1 MNKKVLKVLAGIAAV
16 TLCVSALAACS
27 SKESPGKGDSSAVS
41 SDVVPE
47 DSQPAG
53 IDDEQESGGDVA
65 EVTSEQIRALKAD
78 MTMEQ
83 VIAALGETQD
93 VGDGENH
100 VLLYLIDGQNTV
112 SLPFAGDDAVLG
124 YDGATIL
131 DGQQPIAR

>member
-1 MNKKVLKVLAGIAAV
+1 MSKKFLKVLAGIAAV
-16 TLCVSALAACS
+16 TLCVGALAACS
-27 SKESPGKGDSSAVS
+27 SKDEQGEGDSSTVS
-41 SDVVPE
+41 SDAGPE
-47 DSQPAG
+47 DSQPAV
-53 IDDEQESGGDVA
+53 IDDEQEPNGGVA
-65 EVTSEQIRALKAD
+65 EVTSEQVRALKAD

-83 VIAALGETQD
+83 VIAALGETED

-112 SLPFAGDDAVLG
+112 SLPFAGEDAVLG